1 MGLGE
6 EKGRDSKGVI
16 PGRYSDLNYRV
27 SEDNW
32 IIRIAEAKQQ
42 HIIANSKVDAVTVMR
57 SKIGMTSRGPF
68 TQGYWMRATKHYVII
83 KDRKM
88 GS

>member
-1 MGLGE
+1 MGFGE

-16 PGRYSDLNYRV
+16 PSRYSDLNYRV

-32 IIRIAEAKQQ
+32 IIRIAEAKKQY
-42 HIIANSKVDAVTVMR
+42 IIANSKVDAITVMR

-68 TQGYWMRATKHYVII
+68 TQGYWMRVTKHYVIR
-83 KDRKM
+83 DRKK

>member
-32 IIRIAEAKQQ
+32 IIRIAEAK
-42 HIIANSKVDAVTVMR
+42 
-57 SKIGMTSRGPF
+57 
-68 TQGYWMRATKHYVII
+68 
-83 KDRKM
+83 
-88 GS
+88 